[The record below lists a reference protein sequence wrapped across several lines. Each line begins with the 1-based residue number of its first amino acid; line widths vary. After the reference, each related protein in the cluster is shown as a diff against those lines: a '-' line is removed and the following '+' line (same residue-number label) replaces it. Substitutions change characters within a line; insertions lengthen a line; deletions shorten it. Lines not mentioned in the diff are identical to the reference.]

1 MQIADLL
8 EIADFRRRTMIPR
21 RHVLGG
27 ALAGGVLG
35 ALTEPEV
42 EAAAQSSDRVDLAPI
57 VRALNDLRGEVRVQR
72 QFVEIATL
80 REAQLVFLR
89 SNGKLPDYIDVGTE
103 HWFSAHDW
111 HIRWQQPLNVS
122 RDASGRLTLVLMS
135 TLLIL
140 RPEAQPNYMSLP
152 YDNRA

>member
-1 MQIADLL
+1 MI
-8 EIADFRRRTMIPR
+8 RRRQ
-21 RHVLGG
+21 VLGG
-27 ALAGGVLG
+27 ALAGGVFG
-35 ALTEPEV
+35 ALAEPEV

-72 QFVEIATL
+72 QFVEIAAL

-103 HWFSAHDW
+103 HWFAAHDW

-152 YDNRA
+152 YDQRV